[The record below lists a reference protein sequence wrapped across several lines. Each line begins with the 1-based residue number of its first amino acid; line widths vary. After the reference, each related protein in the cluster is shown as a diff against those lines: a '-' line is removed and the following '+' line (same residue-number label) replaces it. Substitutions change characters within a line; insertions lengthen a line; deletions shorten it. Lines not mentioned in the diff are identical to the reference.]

1 MIASSQLI
9 KVGGHDL
16 SNTPIGSNIS
26 EAKRKRRMA
35 KYLGVEPK
43 DIIEPTNP
51 GGDIDIIGHFMAVDK
66 KKKAIVLALR
76 GTYTISGIKTDAAA
90 YTRPFCNGLAHAG
103 IADRTD
109 NIWPV
114 VDTKIAELLK
124 ANPGFDFVITGHSL
138 GAGTA
143 ALLTLKIKH
152 EKLLE
157 KLDASLSNVNIKC
170 FAFASPPVY
179 LADPEHETVMA
190 DAMKSTYA
198 FIHENDCVPFMSFDA
213 LRRISKIIDEV
224 DRQTNVIEGPLM
236 ALGAKCIPVGIKKVV
251 MEDVD
256 LHAIDKSEK
265 LAIPAP
271 HVMWMRQIDEDKEGN
286 PVYDSM
292 FCRPEGVGE
301 LKGTND
307 LQIFL
312 DEKMLANHMNPTYL
326 RGLNSIASGMKG
338 LYGKTYEPCQPPLPT
353 YEGQLYIVA
362 AGKIIWGPDKD
373 IERCKKILNANYG
386 SGASRPQRM
395 IVEVMDGK
403 VVADPHSCAGQNQG
417 GGVGAGFNKYWN
429 DWYSIR
435 AMKTVVRF
443 HIDKKNYTGHLYVVA
458 GGSIVHDSTNVESCK
473 NYLNNN
479 YGRGA
484 SNPQR
489 MIVEVMNGQIVQDPH
504 SCAGQDQGGGVNTG
518 FNKYWNN
525 WDSIRQMQAIV
536 KRHIS

>member
-1 MIASSQLI
+1 MSELPEGIEDKSDFKTIIFDAIQYGRYSSAAYGSTMIASSQLL

-26 EAKRKRRMA
+26 EAKRKKRMA
-35 KYLGVEPK
+35 KYLGVEPE
-43 DIIEPTNP
+43 DIIEPTDP

-157 KLDASLSNVNIKC
+157 KMDASLSNVNIKC

-213 LRRISKIIDEV
+213 LRRISAIIDEV

-236 ALGAKCIPVGIKKVV
+236 ALGAKCIPVGIRKVV
-251 MEDVD
+251 MEDVE

-271 HVMWMRQIDEDKEGN
+271 HVMWMRAIDEDKEGN

-292 FCRPEGVGE
+292 FCRPEGVEGE
-301 LKGTND
+301 KGTND

-312 DEKMLANHMNPTYL
+312 DEKMLAHHMNPMYL
-326 RGLNSIASGMKG
+326 RALNSIATTMKG
-338 LYGKTYEPCQPPLPT
+338 INGADGYVLKKTLC
-353 YEGQLYIVA
+353 
-362 AGKIIWGPDKD
+362 
-373 IERCKKILNANYG
+373 
-386 SGASRPQRM
+386 
-395 IVEVMDGK
+395 
-403 VVADPHSCAGQNQG
+403 
-417 GGVGAGFNKYWN
+417 
-429 DWYSIR
+429 
-435 AMKTVVRF
+435 
-443 HIDKKNYTGHLYVVA
+443 
-458 GGSIVHDSTNVESCK
+458 
-473 NYLNNN
+473 
-479 YGRGA
+479 
-484 SNPQR
+484 
-489 MIVEVMNGQIVQDPH
+489 
-504 SCAGQDQGGGVNTG
+504 
-518 FNKYWNN
+518 
-525 WDSIRQMQAIV
+525 
-536 KRHIS
+536 